1 VSLVTVV
8 QDAKLY
14 FWVKT
19 YAQKDV
25 AEMVFAKLV
34 NAFALQVLEEK
45 IVPCL
50 LEKFA
55 QVEVT
60 VTATVSAIMVHAFVI
75 LAGLV
80 KLVIW

>member
-8 QDAKLY
+8 QHAKLY

-60 VTATVSAIMVHAFVI
+60 VTATVSAIMVHA
-75 LAGLV
+75 L
-80 KLVIW
+80 